1 MWDNDDSIPVEL
13 DLEFGMAYDDSGGD
27 EGNEHQ
33 HHGRLAGARQIGGDG
48 GQVYESDSYYRDDFI
63 DIGVEEDRDDDDG
76 SDDDAIFDDLEIKGG
91 DASGDEGFASQSS
104 STMRNKIPRK
114 IYQPSSLLHLATQ
127 TVASNLEMIN
137 PGAIGL
143 LSEYHWDAV
152 VYERAKK
159 YNPSMESSDKSGKV
173 SPLIAMDG
181 KAGKRLLPA
190 LSEKILIVIEQH
202 PNNIHLSKSKTADDL
217 IWQEIVDYTFSGLN
231 RPQSLEVP
239 YSIVKERLHNLGDDL
254 LENLS
259 CPMSEDEFA
268 KSLVV
273 SQPLL
278 LNRRNPADDEEQEDI
293 SRKRKRTEESDVMND
308 KDLKATSINK
318 KSAVATDDG
327 SLSAINKGYQ
337 QYLELESQHRTNNL
351 QFLLVRLAQT
361 PMDVVLLAE
370 IGIGKRINKCIK
382 IMKRLM
388 KANKAN
394 ENFLRGYPRFWKP
407 CRWDDALFSQEKH
420 SWCVIRKFEM
430 MAPFEVMQQI
440 LQDWKEMA
448 SLENGVEATLAST
461 SHPPTKPV
469 DKAVSI
475 STCGRG
481 KNISLSQHRID
492 MELLHSSPDWRS
504 LYQSLKYREG
514 IVKKIQG
521 DRVRSIREN
530 LEKARPKIGKVVL
543 KKAVDRVK
551 GNDGKDIRFQSSPEG
566 KTPSKVNSVGDQN
579 NFQVRQQ
586 ERREAILSKSL
597 GHRYR
602 QQHMIAQNGSPHS
615 GNGKLSQIR
624 SESKVAASWSKSS
637 YSESSTASSA
647 FGSAVARACGK
658 NGNGSDRLKKQQK
671 QGSQVHVEL
680 GNGKQMKL
688 PPSFISGTGK
698 TVGAFASLQKR
709 MSQNK
714 K

>member
-1 MWDNDDSIPVEL
+1 
-13 DLEFGMAYDDSGGD
+13 
-27 EGNEHQ
+27 
-33 HHGRLAGARQIGGDG
+33 
-48 GQVYESDSYYRDDFI
+48 
-63 DIGVEEDRDDDDG
+63 
-76 SDDDAIFDDLEIKGG
+76 
-91 DASGDEGFASQSS
+91 
-104 STMRNKIPRK
+104 
-114 IYQPSSLLHLATQ
+114 
-127 TVASNLEMIN
+127 
-137 PGAIGL
+137 
-143 LSEYHWDAV
+143 
-152 VYERAKK
+152 
-159 YNPSMESSDKSGKV
+159 
-173 SPLIAMDG
+173 
-181 KAGKRLLPA
+181 
-190 LSEKILIVIEQH
+190 
-202 PNNIHLSKSKTADDL
+202 
-217 IWQEIVDYTFSGLN
+217 
-231 RPQSLEVP
+231 
-239 YSIVKERLHNLGDDL
+239 
-254 LENLS
+254 
-259 CPMSEDEFA
+259 
-268 KSLVV
+268 
-273 SQPLL
+273 
-278 LNRRNPADDEEQEDI
+278 
-293 SRKRKRTEESDVMND
+293 
-308 KDLKATSINK
+308 
-318 KSAVATDDG
+318 
-327 SLSAINKGYQ
+327 
-337 QYLELESQHRTNNL
+337 
-351 QFLLVRLAQT
+351 
-361 PMDVVLLAE
+361 
-370 IGIGKRINKCIK
+370 
-382 IMKRLM
+382 
-388 KANKAN
+388 
-394 ENFLRGYPRFWKP
+394 
-407 CRWDDALFSQEKH
+407 
-420 SWCVIRKFEM
+420 M

-709 MSQNK
+709 VSQNK